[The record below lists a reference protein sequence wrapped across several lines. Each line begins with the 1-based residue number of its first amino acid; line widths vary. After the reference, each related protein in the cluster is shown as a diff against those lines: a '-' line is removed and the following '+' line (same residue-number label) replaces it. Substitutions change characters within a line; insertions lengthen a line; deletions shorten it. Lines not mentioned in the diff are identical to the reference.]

1 MRLTIL
7 SVAYPFAPV
16 SLDTV
21 GGAEQILGALDRG
34 IVCAGHRSV
43 VVALAGSRTA
53 GDLVAT
59 ALPAGTITDDMR
71 AWATACHQ
79 QSIDRAFAAFPID
92 IVHFHGLDFH
102 AYRIPGGVPA
112 LATLHLPPSWY
123 PSSIWEGCHIQLQCV
138 SDSQRSACPPLN
150 QELPVIRNG
159 VPTAA
164 FRPHRSRH
172 FALALGRICPEKNL
186 HAALDAGTLA
196 KMPVVLGGEVF
207 PYPDHQ
213 RYFREQI
220 EPRLNGYHR
229 FAGRVGSARKQRLL
243 AMAKCLL
250 VPTLAPETSSLVAME
265 ALAAGTPV
273 IAFPSGAMPEII
285 DDGVTGFLVQD
296 EKQMAKAMQQCDR
309 IDPQTCRR
317 RAAARF
323 SQARMIEEYLTLY
336 ERLVYRSARRNG
348 RAMER
353 YDAAG

>member
-16 SLDTV
+16 SFDTV
-21 GGAEQILGALDRG
+21 GGAEQILCALDQGVVR
-34 IVCAGHRSV
+34 AGHGSV
-43 VVALAGSRTA
+43 VVAQAGSRTA

-59 ALPAGTITDDMR
+59 AVPAGMITDDMR

-92 IVHFHGLDFH
+92 LVHFHGLDFH
-102 AYRIPGGVPA
+102 AYRIPDGVPA

-123 PSSIWEGCHIQLQCV
+123 PDSIWGSRRIQLQCV
-138 SDSQRSACPPLN
+138 SVSQRNACPPWN

-159 VPTAA
+159 VPTAE

-172 FALALGRICPEKNL
+172 FAVALGRICPEKNL

-207 PYPDHQ
+207 PYPDHE

-229 FAGRVGSARKQRLL
+229 FAGRVGFAGKQRLL

-273 IAFPSGAMPEII
+273 IAFPSGAMPEIVE
-285 DDGVTGFLVQD
+285 DGVTGFLVED
-296 EKQMAKAMQQCDR
+296 EKQMANAMQQCEQ
-309 IDPQTCRR
+309 IDPQDCRR
-317 RAAARF
+317 RAGERF
-323 SQARMIEEYLTLY
+323 SQNRMVEEYLNLY
-336 ERLVYRSARRNG
+336 ERLYRNARYNG
-348 RAMER
+348 RAMES